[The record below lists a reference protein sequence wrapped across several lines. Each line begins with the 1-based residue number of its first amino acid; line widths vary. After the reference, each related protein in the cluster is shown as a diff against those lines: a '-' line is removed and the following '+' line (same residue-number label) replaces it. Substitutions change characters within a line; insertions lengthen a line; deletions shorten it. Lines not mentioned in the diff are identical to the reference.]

1 MSAHV
6 PRGRGACA
14 ALVTLFVLGGA
25 TVALGATTPPGID
38 AFNKAL
44 ADATRHMDNAAT
56 LALWEDDGISL
67 LPETPPLV
75 GKAALQQMYDAVTAQ
90 LPGARM
96 QQFDL
101 ACFDAEVHGDSGSE
115 WCEEH
120 QVIVSDKGAL
130 LFDGRGRMLLL
141 LHRDAAGQ
149 WRLRR
154 EMWVPAEPPAPP
166 PTGGPKP
173 APAP

>member
-1 MSAHV
+1 MRKRDV
-6 PRGRGACA
+6 PGRRFRTILI
-14 ALVTLFVLGGA
+14 ALALAGGVPPA
-25 TVALGATTPPGID
+25 FGTTMPAGFD

-67 LPETPPLV
+67 LPEAPPLV
-75 GKAALQQMYDAVTAQ
+75 GKGALKQMYDGVATQ
-90 LPGARM
+90 LPKARM

-101 ACFDAEVHGDSGSE
+101 ACFDAEVSGDGGSE

-130 LFDGRGRMLLL
+130 LFDGRGRMLLV

-154 EMWVPAEPPAPP
+154 EMWVPAEPPGA
-166 PTGGPKP
+166 
-173 APAP
+173 APARR